1 MKRSALSLSLL
12 LLTGGCMTTLE
23 RDAVSQNP
31 DHRIV
36 VAPETPYG
44 GRLKAYAPECPSW
57 AKHRPAVDDN
67 MPLPQ
72 TGCATQRNLALMIA
86 EPTDLVAPEPPSL
99 ADGQREAAAKQRY
112 HEGKVSG
119 LYDPNNPPAA
129 KE

>member
-1 MKRSALSLSLL
+1 MKLPVLALSLFC
-12 LLTGGCMTTLE
+12 LTACMTTLE
-23 RDAVSQNP
+23 RDAVSQHP
-31 DHRIV
+31 DHRIIV
-36 VAPETPYG
+36 SPETPNG

-86 EPTDLVAPEPPSL
+86 EPADLVAPERSGS

-112 HEGKVSG
+112 NEGKVSG
-119 LYDPNNPPAA
+119 LYDPNNPPAP

>member
-1 MKRSALSLSLL
+1 MKLSFLPLSLL
-12 LLTGGCMTTLE
+12 LLTSGCMTTFE
-23 RDAVSQNP
+23 RDAVSQHP

-36 VAPETPYG
+36 VAPETPHG

-86 EPTDLVAPEPPSL
+86 EPADLVAPERVGPGS
-99 ADGQREAAAKQRY
+99 GQQAAAAKQRY

-119 LYDPNNPPAA
+119 LYDPNNPPAP